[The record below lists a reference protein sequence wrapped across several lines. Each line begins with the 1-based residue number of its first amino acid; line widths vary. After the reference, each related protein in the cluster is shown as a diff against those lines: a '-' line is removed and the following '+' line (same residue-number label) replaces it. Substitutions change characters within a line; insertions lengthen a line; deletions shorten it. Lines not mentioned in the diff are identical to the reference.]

1 MKDTRERWMLRH
13 MENGT
18 KMHTHDDHSTSL
30 WPDRAQERQKHTRTY
45 CLIGCKTPLA
55 SCCRTKRKQRF
66 VCFSKQFGH
75 THKHTFRPLVAC
87 VPRPLSLM
95 SQHQKQNPVT
105 STIETCAIRLETCL
119 HTSQLSPLCLPTQ
132 PPHPHP
138 TPSMQPH
145 QTKTSPS
152 LLVAFEG
159 PIGGSLVFTPFPALG
174 QNPVQQTRRS
184 VRLRLGGH
192 GLRLRDL
199 GPPPHRDG
207 ALVFTLAPVQ
217 PSSSCYCSS
226 SPCGSTSFAPPP
238 QRV

>member
-18 KMHTHDDHSTSL
+18 KIHTHDDHSTAL
-30 WPDRAQERQKHTRTY
+30 LPDRAQG
-45 CLIGCKTPLA
+45 LIALSVARLHLLPGAAQMKAAICVFL
-55 SCCRTKRKQRF
+55 
-66 VCFSKQFGH
+66 KQFGH
-75 THKHTFRPLVAC
+75 THKRTFRPLVAC

-95 SQHQKQNPVT
+95 SQQQKQNPVT
-105 STIETCAIRLETCL
+105 STSEACAIRLETCL
-119 HTSQLSPLCLPTQ
+119 HTSQLSPSVYPHK
-132 PPHPHP
+132 PPPLPHP

-217 PSSSCYCSS
+217 PSSSSSSCYCYCSS
-226 SPCGSTSFAPPP
+226 SH
-238 QRV
+238 